1 MHACCAGLFLASRA
15 AVALLAAADNAA
27 TVCWGGLSPGVTR
40 LVRLLHRSVVVV
52 VCQDAGVPN
61 SMGSYTQG
69 GRYVSGLALAP
80 FLASGCRVA
89 CVGPVAVTR
98 FLVTAWARAEGR
110 VIQGYLRVPP
120 GARFSVLPLLGSGQS
135 AVYPGVPSGAA
146 WCRCSVRPWRVEEE
160 EGTRTVVGIGHP
172 QLRAFLVLAPGLR

>member
-1 MHACCAGLFLASRA
+1 MLCRLCLGPVVLPSFSWRQPTMRPHCIGEGILPALRALCGCCADPLWWSFCLG
-15 AVALLAAADNAA
+15 
-27 TVCWGGLSPGVTR
+27 
-40 LVRLLHRSVVVV
+40 
-52 VCQDAGVPN
+52 AGVPN

-89 CVGPVAVTR
+89 CVGPIAVTR